1 MFRGHLDYFQGP
13 SHGSRSSVA
22 FFFILEVGGG
32 IMKRRKIEYFK
43 MLLCLLIENHQRHQ
57 TVRSFMANHCQK
69 HSPLLRLVLQALL
82 HPSIDPR
89 MKTLRM
95 QTTIH
100 NLSGVPCGAFCIPI
114 FSVCVA
120 TLKAQTLT
128 LSLNVLMLYG
138 NMEQLAKL
146 SMSVFALLA

>member
-1 MFRGHLDYFQGP
+1 MA
-13 SHGSRSSVA
+13 SNGSCSVA
-22 FFFILEVGGG
+22 TWIIFKDHLMEVGLVLHFFILEVGGG

-43 MLLCLLIENHQRHQ
+43 MLLCLLIENHRRHQ

-69 HSPLLRLVLQALL
+69 YSPLLRLVLQALL

-100 NLSGVPCGAFCIPI
+100 NLSGVPCGAFCIPT
-114 FSVCVA
+114 FLVCVA

-128 LSLNVLMLYG
+128 FSLNVLMLMVIW
-138 NMEQLAKL
+138 NNWR
-146 SMSVFALLA
+146 S